1 MKSNKNSKAENYNSE
16 LLDEMLQQITPEEQF
31 QIDQKML
38 RAATIYDEM
47 KANGWDEITL
57 AQKMGVHPSEIAKL
71 LSGT

>member
-47 KANGWDEITL
+47 KAKGWDEIT
-57 AQKMGVHPSEIAKL
+57 KL
-71 LSGT
+71 LSGSTIKLNKYLFLNE